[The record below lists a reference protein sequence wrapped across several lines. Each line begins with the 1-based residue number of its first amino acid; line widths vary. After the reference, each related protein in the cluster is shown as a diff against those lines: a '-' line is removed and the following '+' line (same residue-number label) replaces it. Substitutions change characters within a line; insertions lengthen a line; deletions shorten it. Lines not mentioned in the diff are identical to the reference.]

1 MRWIIPAPATRPDPS
16 FMNLHALRDFLRLFA
31 ERFTATRCPQ
41 VAGSL
46 AFTTLLALVP
56 LIAVTL
62 GVFGNLPGMD
72 QLGASLKSFLLNN
85 LLPDRAGRIITTYAL
100 QFSQKAGQL
109 TLIGTGLLAFTA
121 LLLLGTIEKVF
132 NLIWGVRRPRPMLM
146 RITVSWFVLTLGPIV
161 FGASVIATG
170 YLVTTSMEWSD
181 HLPWIGEVAAR
192 VLPPLLLGALFSFL
206 YYAVPNHPVR
216 PLHAIAGGLAAA
228 LVFFLMQRAFGMF
241 IASFPTYTL
250 IYGTFAALPIFL
262 IWLYLSWIVV
272 LLGALVAAMLPAFL
286 ERQRIT
292 RPFPGDRAWAAIGML
307 AALGHAQQSGQAAS
321 FEMLRGSTGLAEHTA
336 ETLLDGLREA
346 GWATRTEDG
355 DWVLTQTP
363 CSIHVRSVIERFAL
377 DPVAWLDTTT
387 HGASATVARRL
398 QEGLAASDMTLD
410 ELLIAAPEGPTDPT
424 DQSA

>member
-1 MRWIIPAPATRPDPS
+1 
-16 FMNLHALRDFLRLFA
+16 MNSAAMRDFLRLFA

-46 AFTTLLALVP
+46 AFTTLLSLVP
-56 LIAVTL
+56 LVAVTL

-72 QLGASLKSFLLNN
+72 QLGTSLKTFLLQN
-85 LLPDRAGRIITTYAL
+85 LLPERAGRIITTYAL

-109 TLIGTGLLAFTA
+109 TLIGTAMLAVTA

-146 RITVSWFVLTLGPIV
+146 RLTVSWFVLTLGPVV

-170 YLVTTSMEWSD
+170 YLVTTSMEWAD
-181 HLPWIGEVAAR
+181 HLPWIGEIAAR

-216 PLHAIAGGLAAA
+216 PLHAAAGGLAAA

-241 IASFPTYTL
+241 IANFPTYTL

-262 IWLYLSWIVV
+262 VWLYLSWTVI
-272 LLGALVAAMLPAFL
+272 LLGALVAATLPAFL

-307 AALGHAQQSGQAAS
+307 ATLGHAQQSGRPAPFAL
-321 FEMLRGSTGLAEHTA
+321 LRGSAGLAEHAA
-336 ETLLDGLREA
+336 ESLLDGLCEA
-346 GWATRTEDG
+346 GWATRTEAG
-355 DWVLTQTP
+355 DWVLTRAAR
-363 CSIHVRSVIERFAL
+363 SIRIRAVIERFAL
-377 DPVAWLDTTT
+377 DPRAWLAAAGE
-387 HGASATVARRL
+387 GASATVAHRL

-410 ELLIAAPEGPTDPT
+410 ELLRATPDGPASPAA
-424 DQSA
+424 QSA

>member
-1 MRWIIPAPATRPDPS
+1 MTHD
-16 FMNLHALRDFLRLFA
+16 ALRDFLHLFA

-56 LIAVTL
+56 LVAVTI

-72 QLGASLKSFLLNN
+72 QLGASLKSFLLQN
-85 LLPDRAGRIITTYAL
+85 LLPERAGRIITTYAL

-109 TLIGTGLLAFTA
+109 TLIGTGMLAITA
-121 LLLLGTIEKVF
+121 LLLLSTIEKVF

-146 RITVSWFVLTLGPIV
+146 RLTVSWFVLTLGPIV

-170 YLVTTSMEWSD
+170 YLVTTSMEWAD

-192 VLPPLLLGALFSFL
+192 LLPPLLLGGLFSFL

-216 PLHAIAGGLAAA
+216 PLHAVAGGLAAA
-228 LVFFLMQRAFGMF
+228 VVFFLMQRAFGMF

-262 IWLYLSWIVV
+262 IWLYLSWTVV

-307 AALGHAQQSGQAAS
+307 ATLGHAQHAGRRAS
-321 FEMLRGSTGLAEHTA
+321 FELLRGSTGLAEHAA
-336 ETLLDGLREA
+336 ESLLAGLCDA
-346 GWATRTEDG
+346 GWATRTEEG
-355 DWVLTQTP
+355 DWVLTQAAH
-363 CSIHVRSVIERFAL
+363 SIHIRTVIERFVL
-377 DPVAWLDTTT
+377 DPTAWLAAAGE
-387 HGASATVARRL
+387 GAPATVAHRL
-398 QEGLAASDMTLD
+398 QDWLAAADMTLD
-410 ELLIAAPEGPTDPT
+410 ELLLAAPEGPASPT
-424 DQSA
+424 VQSA